1 MHIAITASDVSAAAI
16 NHVDGRVAAND
27 DTIAQPHVDAA
38 ANMDPAATHGGAPP
52 TTGYT
57 TPLPSLAPTT
67 SLPPPTLPTTSPPPP
82 TLATPSSE
90 QGP

>member
-16 NHVDGRVAAND
+16 NHVDDRVAAND

-38 ANMDPAATHGGAPP
+38 ANMDPAATHGGGAADYRLYHTAAIPGSDDLSAAANAADDEP
-52 TTGYT
+52 AAAD
-57 TPLPSLAPTT
+57 S
-67 SLPPPTLPTTSPPPP
+67 
-82 TLATPSSE
+82 ATPSSE